1 MSRRERKK
9 LVNASIPTDLE
20 LETLRCFLRY
30 PVLADVPCLFSAFQ
44 SPSFPK
50 YVPLGQISSLEQV
63 KTWIEGSQ
71 SRWAEGR
78 AFTWTIEL
86 KQDHTVAGQVT
97 VARMPDPGL
106 WALAFWTHPECWGQ
120 GYATEAASGAIE
132 FAFDELGA
140 IRVEAGAA
148 KWNLGSLRVLEKLGM
163 AYRSDNPEGYT
174 INQEPIPTQE
184 YELTLSMWQNAR
196 IQFLEGLALNAWPSL
211 QTLSYDGW
219 MLRFANGYTR
229 RANSVNP
236 VYHSGMDVTAK
247 IETCEKLYRRQGLKV
262 VFKMTPASQPQD
274 LDSILAAQEYQAD
287 ARTSVQLLNLSAWSQ
302 PAMLPDVAVYEAVT
316 EEWFSA
322 FCELSGIDSR
332 YHSTARQ
339 LLQLIAPAHVLAAI
353 SQNGQVVTCGLGVAQ
368 GEWVGLFDVIV
379 GRRIRRQGYGRQLVN
394 SLLTWGRR
402 QGARTAYLQVMLNN
416 EPALQLYSK
425 LGFQEQYQYWYR
437 VKE

>member
-1 MSRRERKK
+1 
-9 LVNASIPTDLE
+9 VNAPIPTDLE

-30 PVLADVPCLFSAFQ
+30 PVLADMLRLFSAFQ

-50 YVPLGQISSLEQV
+50 CVPLGQINSLEQV
-63 KTWIEGSQ
+63 KAWIEGSR

-86 KQDHTVAGQVT
+86 KQDHTVVGQVT

-120 GYATEAASGAIE
+120 GYATEAASRAIE

-140 IRVEAGAA
+140 IRIGAGAA

-163 AYRSDNPEGYT
+163 AYLSDNPEGYT
-174 INQEPIPTQE
+174 INREPIPTKE
-184 YELTLSMWQNAR
+184 YELTFSMWQNAR

-211 QTLSYDGW
+211 QTLPYDGW
-219 MLRFANGYTR
+219 IVRFANGYTK

-236 VYHSGMDVTAK
+236 LYRSSADVMEK
-247 IETCEKLYRRQGLKV
+247 IETCERLYHDQGLKV
-262 VFKMTPASQPQD
+262 VFKMTPASLPED
-274 LDSILAAQEYQAD
+274 LDSVLADRGYQVD
-287 ARTSVQLLNLSAWSQ
+287 SRTSVQLADLSAWSQ
-302 PAMLPDVAVYEAVT
+302 PTTTPDVIFYDSVT

-322 FCELSGIDSR
+322 FRELSGIDPR

-339 LLQLIAPAHVLAAI
+339 LLQLIASPQVLAAI
-353 SQNGQVVTCGLGVAQ
+353 SRNGQVVACGLGAVQ
-368 GEWVGLFDVIV
+368 GDWVGLFDVV
-379 GRRIRRQGYGRQLVN
+379 VDRRLRRQGYGRQLVN
-394 SLLTWGRR
+394 SVLTWGRR
-402 QGARTAYLQVMLNN
+402 QGVHMAYLQVMLNN
-416 EPALQLYSK
+416 GPALRLYSK

-437 VKE
+437 IKE